1 MLFKACFFPYPKKLV
16 QEKILTL
23 NHYLVFIR
31 SGFGLKRCMAYQ
43 VNYDAKKKWQWFDV
57 LPPYLEIQSFPQF
70 IQSAFSF
77 S

>member
-1 MLFKACFFPYPKKLV
+1 MFFSISKKTSSRKARFL
-16 QEKILTL
+16 ILTL